1 MTRIEHLNITV
12 PDIDAAL
19 AFLAIVAPD
28 FKVRKDVKS
37 PDRHRWTHVGNKQ
50 SYFALQEP
58 HLDSL
63 SPKDFQKT
71 YKNYGVNH
79 IGLVVNDLEVIENR
93 LIEQGYRRG
102 ILAPEETFRKR
113 AYFFDKAGFEW
124 ELTEFLSDV
133 PDEMYLYE

>member
-19 AFLAIVAPD
+19 AFLVIVAPD
-28 FKVRKDVKS
+28 FNVRKDVKS
-37 PDRHRWTHVGNKQ
+37 PERHRWVHVGNKQ

-63 SPKDFQKT
+63 VPQSFQTT
-71 YKNYGVNH
+71 YKNYGLNH
-79 IGLVVNDLEVIENR
+79 IGLVVDDLEATEER
-93 LIEQGYRRG
+93 LIEQGYSRG
-102 ILAPEETFRKR
+102 IFAPEETYRKR

-133 PDEMYLYE
+133 EDEMYLYE